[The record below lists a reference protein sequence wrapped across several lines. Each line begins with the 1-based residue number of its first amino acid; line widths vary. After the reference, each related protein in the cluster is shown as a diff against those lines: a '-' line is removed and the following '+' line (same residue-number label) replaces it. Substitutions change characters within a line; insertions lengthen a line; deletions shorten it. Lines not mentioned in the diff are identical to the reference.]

1 MEEQKARLEDQRGR
15 LEAELREQFRRDIT
29 ALRGE
34 MAEVS
39 RQKASPPPP
48 PQPAAVPVTIPPQPA
63 LVPPLQEQR
72 AVVKRRDSGEM
83 LRQMEAMKDAL
94 KADFQEQIKVE
105 WSCKFLALCVKCVEI
120 SFIEL
125 MGVQFELSINYC
137 SIF

>member
-48 PQPAAVPVTIPPQPA
+48 QPQPQITVPVPLQPA
-63 LVPPLQEQR
+63 PQQDQQ
-72 AVVKRRDSGEM
+72 AVVKRRDSGEI

-94 KADFQEQIKVE
+94 RADFQEQMKVH
-105 WSCKFLALCVKCVEI
+105 VHD
-120 SFIEL
+120 
-125 MGVQFELSINYC
+125 VQN
-137 SIF
+137 

>member
-39 RQKASPPPP
+39 RQKASPPPQ
-48 PQPAAVPVTIPPQPA
+48 PQPQVPVPQP
-63 LVPPLQEQR
+63 VPQQDQQ

-94 KADFQEQIKVE
+94 RADFQEQMKV
-105 WSCKFLALCVKCVEI
+105 
-120 SFIEL
+120 
-125 MGVQFELSINYC
+125 Q
-137 SIF
+137 

>member
-39 RQKASPPPP
+39 RQKASPPPQQQ
-48 PQPAAVPVTIPPQPA
+48 PQVPVPLQP
-63 LVPPLQEQR
+63 VPPLQEQQ

-94 KADFQEQIKVE
+94 RADFQEQMKVH
-105 WSCKFLALCVKCVEI
+105 VHD
-120 SFIEL
+120 
-125 MGVQFELSINYC
+125 VQI
-137 SIF
+137 

>member
-39 RQKASPPPP
+39 RQKASPPPQ
-48 PQPAAVPVTIPPQPA
+48 QPAPAPVPQQPA
-63 LVPPLQEQR
+63 PVPQEQQ

-94 KADFQEQIKVE
+94 RADFQEQMKV
-105 WSCKFLALCVKCVEI
+105 
-120 SFIEL
+120 
-125 MGVQFELSINYC
+125 Q
-137 SIF
+137 

>member
-39 RQKASPPPP
+39 RQKASPPP
-48 PQPAAVPVTIPPQPA
+48 QPAPVPVPQQPA
-63 LVPPLQEQR
+63 PVPQEQQ

-94 KADFQEQIKVE
+94 RADFQEQMKV
-105 WSCKFLALCVKCVEI
+105 
-120 SFIEL
+120 
-125 MGVQFELSINYC
+125 Q
-137 SIF
+137 

>member
-39 RQKASPPPP
+39 RQKASPPPQQQP
-48 PQPAAVPVTIPPQPA
+48 PVPVPQQPAPVPH
-63 LVPPLQEQR
+63 EQQ

-83 LRQMEAMKDAL
+83 LRQMEAMKDSL
-94 KADFQEQIKVE
+94 KADFQEQIKV
-105 WSCKFLALCVKCVEI
+105 
-120 SFIEL
+120 
-125 MGVQFELSINYC
+125 Q
-137 SIF
+137 

>member
-39 RQKASPPPP
+39 RQKTSPPPP
-48 PQPAAVPVTIPPQPA
+48 SAPAPPQPVP
-63 LVPPLQEQR
+63 VPPMQEQQ

-83 LRQMEAMKDAL
+83 FRQMEAMKDAL
-94 KADFQEQIKVE
+94 RADFQKQMKVQ
-105 WSCKFLALCVKCVEI
+105 WSCKCADD
-120 SFIEL
+120 FIT
-125 MGVQFELSINYC
+125 VHK
-137 SIF
+137 

>member
-39 RQKASPPPP
+39 RQKASPPPQ
-48 PQPAAVPVTIPPQPA
+48 PQPPVPVPVPQQPA
-63 LVPPLQEQR
+63 PVPQEQQV
-72 AVVKRRDSGEM
+72 VVKRRDSGEM

-94 KADFQEQIKVE
+94 RADFQEQMKVH
-105 WSCKFLALCVKCVEI
+105 VHD
-120 SFIEL
+120 
-125 MGVQFELSINYC
+125 VQN
-137 SIF
+137 